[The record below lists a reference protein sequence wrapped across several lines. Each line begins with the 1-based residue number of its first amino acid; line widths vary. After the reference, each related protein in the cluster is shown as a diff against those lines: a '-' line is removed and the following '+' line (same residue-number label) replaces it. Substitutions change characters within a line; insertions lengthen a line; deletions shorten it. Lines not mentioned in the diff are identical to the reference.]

1 VVILI
6 ATAPAPT
13 TAAAAAAPAA
23 AAAAA
28 AATAPAAAA
37 AAQQLPLV
45 LTLQYVIGFE
55 NLKLQWGGGVRAA
68 FLKRFEHALT
78 LIIHQNK
85 KNKKRK
91 KNKMLF
97 FFRVRHFWISCYRII
112 YKVKCFLENQ
122 LGPPNS
128 TGPIRESEA
137 IPKKYFA
144 NFGFDFGIPLISHK
158 PIRDGAGVS
167 NCQIKSSNSGRIWDR
182 KCWLCK
188 I

>member
-68 FLKRFEHALT
+68 FLKRFAHALT

-85 KNKKRK
+85 KKQKTENK
-91 KNKMLF
+91 
-97 FFRVRHFWISCYRII
+97 
-112 YKVKCFLENQ
+112 
-122 LGPPNS
+122 
-128 TGPIRESEA
+128 
-137 IPKKYFA
+137 
-144 NFGFDFGIPLISHK
+144 
-158 PIRDGAGVS
+158 
-167 NCQIKSSNSGRIWDR
+167 
-182 KCWLCK
+182 
-188 I
+188 